1 MNKNKWQDFAS
12 EKLLHV
18 QFNATESCSQSNSNL
33 FRSELVSSIQ
43 PFSF

>member
-1 MNKNKWQDFAS
+1 MNKNGKTLLQ
-12 EKLLHV
+12 KLLHV